1 MFKCKICGK
10 TFVDLTGLYTHIDKY
25 HKSMI
30 PKDMSVPQYY
40 YYMKTGRTNGNCVMC
55 KQPTTWNKNTSKYNR
70 FCDNPAC
77 KEKYVAEFR
86 KRMITKYGKVHLLND
101 PAKQREMLA
110 NRKISGTYRWDNGHE
125 TAYTGSYEL
134 DFLKLLDNFF
144 DWDPVDISMPSP
156 HTYSY
161 MHEGVER
168 FYIPDVFIHSLDL
181 EIEVKDGGDNPNMH
195 HKIQDVDKVKEKL
208 KDEVLMSQKAF
219 HYIKITNKNYTNF
232 FNFLKKAKEE
242 FSKYEDEKKI
252 PRIFMVDDIKTKSA
266 PKTAKTLYES
276 IEVEETNNNVTIFEQ
291 KENHIINQEFKKKV
305 LEVAANLEVSD
316 LITESFMSE
325 LERTIKSLD
334 KISVIDCKNLVEINM
349 DSMKDDLDSIKKY
362 TLKLIKSSKSEQDLL
377 LVRRLTRKYMQYTE
391 VLAKKDSSKIEA
403 EREYKLWVVG
413 EYQKEFDKKW
423 KKITE
428 TMDYLEYE
436 RDEEYEIV
444 EEDYYYIEE
453 GKSLSNIAISTAA
466 LAIISKQIKK
476 IANMSD
482 ADIEKVK
489 IKNVKTENIKSVRD
503 LLRVINTL
511 LKAVKT
517 VKAIRAIIK
526 LIKLCPVLYQCFT
539 HRNDNFDDFSDAIL
553 KSASDRVGFDIDSFM
568 ESVSVEEDSLL
579 DDILEEKLNIDIDK
593 ALVWLD
599 KPLSK
604 LANKDITLYHGSVH
618 DIRDKHLTPSGINV
632 GATKFSTPRWST
644 YYWDNYD
651 SAVSWAITWAIDKA
665 GLSVM
670 YRPNQKTLV
679 AADGCTKAEFYEGL
693 LGLNLDI
700 FVYEVRVPISKL
712 EIGSAPS
719 IKEYTISEEVDIYKK
734 HKFKLTLDL
743 IMKHVEMSD
752 LETMNKM
759 YVKVKDLPSAR
770 NKLLGMILSNFRDP
784 HRRIIKKDIKS
795 GKVKIGD
802 DLSTYKDVINNA
814 IKDDIYQL
822 KEGAMSFSQLNKVIS
837 NGDHKVINKF
847 VDDYHNYRK
856 KVVKSDP
863 AKEDEFNNEIQRA
876 VQYISDL
883 GKSGK
888 VDNELCKYT
897 IEKIDHCGLV
907 PRPRFESAG
916 AIASLSVVI
925 GPTQTRAFGLTDT
938 NSKVFIGDDHYFSR
952 PDGLDSMNC
961 VLKTDSI
968 DNNISGKR
976 VLKYNIKPNSE
987 INMEE
992 VIKKYTSTTMS
1003 IPGLF
1008 KLNEASSS
1016 SFVRDICSSL
1026 GLVECDIVL
1035 VEDKTY

>member
-10 TFVDLTGLYTHIDKY
+10 SFVDLTGLYTHIDKY

-55 KQPTTWNKNTSKYNR
+55 KQPTTWNKNTNKYNR

-110 NRKISGTYRWDNGHE
+110 NRKISGTYRWDNGSE

-161 MHEGVER
+161 IHEGVER

-252 PRIFMVDDIKTKSA
+252 PRIFMVEDIKTKSA
-266 PKTAKTLYES
+266 PKSAKTLYES
-276 IEVEETNNNVTIFEQ
+276 IEVEENAENVTIFEHE
-291 KENHIINQEFKKKV
+291 ENRIVNHEFKNKV
-305 LEVAANLEVSD
+305 LEVATSLEVNE
-316 LITESFMSE
+316 LVTESFISN
-325 LERTIKSLD
+325 LEKTIKSLD
-334 KISVIDCKNLVEINM
+334 KLSVIDCKKLVEINM
-349 DSMKDDLDSIKKY
+349 DSMKDDLESIKKY

-377 LVRRLTRKYMQYTE
+377 LIRQLTRKYMQYTE
-391 VLAKKDSSKIEA
+391 SIAKADSSKVDV

-413 EYQKEFDKKW
+413 EYGKEYDKKW
-423 KKITE
+423 KKVTE
-428 TMDYLEYE
+428 SIDYIEFERNDYL
-436 RDEEYEIV
+436 
-444 EEDYYYIEE
+444 EE
-453 GKSLSNIAISTAA
+453 GKSLKNIALSTVAIS
-466 LAIISKQIKK
+466 LISKQINK

-482 ADIEKVK
+482 ADIDKVQIKKVK
-489 IKNVKTENIKSVRD
+489 KEDIKSVRD
-503 LLRVINTL
+503 LLKAVNTL

-517 VKAIRAIIK
+517 IKAIKAVIRVIK
-526 LIKLCPVLYQCFT
+526 YCPILYQCFI
-539 HRNDNFDDFSDAIL
+539 HRNDSFEDFSDAVL
-553 KSASDRVGFDIDSFM
+553 KSAGKRVGIKPDQMDSIFKTADNII
-568 ESVSVEEDSLL
+568 EVDEYEIIEEG
-579 DDILEEKLNIDIDK
+579 LNLDIDK

-599 KPLSK
+599 KPLAK
-604 LANKDITLYHGSVH
+604 LRNKDVTLYHGSI
-618 DIRDKHLTPSGINV
+618 DNIKDKYLTPSGVNV
-632 GATKFSTPRWST
+632 GATKYSTPRWST
-644 YYWDNYD
+644 YYWDSYD
-651 SAVSWAITWAIDKA
+651 NAVCWGMTWAVKRA
-665 GLSVM
+665 GVELI
-670 YRPNQKTLV
+670 YRGAQGKTLV
-679 AADGCTKAEFYEGL
+679 AIEGISEKEFIE
-693 LGLNLDI
+693 NLIENDI
-700 FVYEVRVPISKL
+700 CSYVYEVKVPISKL
-712 EIGSAPS
+712 EIGACPS
-719 IKEYTISEEVDIYKK
+719 IQEYTLSEEALIAKK
-734 HKFKLTLDL
+734 TKIKLSREIFRKYFEFGTLDE
-743 IMKHVEMSD
+743 V
-752 LETMNKM
+752 
-759 YVKVKDLPSAR
+759 
-770 NKLLGMILSNFRDP
+770 NKLRNTKVGDLIKVRTKLLNRVLDNFRDP
-784 HRRIIKKDIKS
+784 YRIIVRRDIKA
-795 GKVKIGD
+795 GNIKVGD
-802 DLSTYKDVINNA
+802 DISGYKDAINYGINN
-814 IKDDIYQL
+814 DTMQL
-822 KEGAMSFSQLNKVIS
+822 KEGAMSFSQLNRVIS
-837 NGDHKVINKF
+837 NGDHKVITKF

-856 KVVKSDP
+856 KVVKEDP
-863 AKEDEFNNEIQRA
+863 TKTEAFNNEIQRA
-876 VQYISDL
+876 IQYITDL
-883 GKSGK
+883 GNTGK

-897 IEKIDHCGLV
+897 IGKLDHCGLV

-916 AIASLSVVI
+916 NIANLAVVI

-952 PDGLDSMNC
+952 PSGLDSMNC

-976 VLKYNIKPNSE
+976 VLKYNIKPNCE
-987 INMEE
+987 IDMDE

-1016 SFVRDICSSL
+1016 NFVRDICNSL
-1026 GLVECDIVL
+1026 GMTNCDITL